1 MGFGRRL
8 RKVVRVLL
16 PPSLATKMHV
26 GFYACKAVRVWF
38 FYRFRSEG
46 ASGVGFFEFR
56 AFGFREFRISVS

>member
-1 MGFGRRL
+1 M
-8 RKVVRVLL
+8 LL

-56 AFGFREFRISVS
+56 ACGFREFRISDS